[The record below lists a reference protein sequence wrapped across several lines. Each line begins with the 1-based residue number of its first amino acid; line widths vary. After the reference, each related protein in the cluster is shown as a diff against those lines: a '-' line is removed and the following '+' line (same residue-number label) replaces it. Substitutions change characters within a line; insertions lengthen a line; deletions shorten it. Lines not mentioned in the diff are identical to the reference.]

1 MKNIHV
7 LPIDKEP
14 IKGDLLL
21 RHIWKGTS
29 NECISWWRYNDTT
42 TIDGVTQY
50 TTLNG
55 SFRDITSSFITHNIY
70 ITSDEKPKQGDW
82 VFDTFRN
89 ACPIIRQLKTEEEVI
104 EVQKTER
111 KIILAA
117 DPKLIKDGV
126 QAIGDEFLEWFTKN
140 YKIENIEVNIIEV
153 EDYVCSAGH
162 TAYPT
167 SHNEYKIIIP
177 LTESVKEEPK
187 HYPDS

>member
-1 MKNIHV
+1 MGKIH
-7 LPIDKEP
+7 LIPTDKPSRLIFNLFHKSFCYQKE
-14 IKGDLLL
+14 
-21 RHIWKGTS
+21 
-29 NECISWWRYNDTT
+29 
-42 TIDGVTQY
+42 IDGKYINDGKVSGADFWGLQKA
-50 TTLNG
+50 LNNG
-55 SFRDITSSFITHNIY
+55 FKPQNIY